1 VVRALQIILGMP
13 SSNTPVRYAVVGLGY
28 IAQVAVLPAF
38 AHARQNSR
46 LQAIISGDATKLK
59 RLGERYG
66 VPDRGDYSQF
76 ESCLTDVDAV
86 YICTPNSRH
95 EEFTLRAAALGKH
108 VLCEKPL
115 AVTDKEC
122 DNMIAACEKAGV
134 QLMTAYRL
142 HFDPI
147 SLEVLERTRRGDIGE
162 LRYFESSFSMQAKP
176 GNIRTKHATGG
187 GTLYDIGIYCINA
200 ARVLFG
206 SEPEQVFAYSISGE
220 RSGMPE
226 VDDTTSV
233 VMRFGKD
240 RLATFTSSFDAHDV
254 SSYRI
259 VGTKGSI
266 HVEPAYEYAEPLEY
280 TLTTKSGSQKKR
292 GKKVDQFAAEL
303 LYFSDCVRDNRKP
316 EPSGEE
322 GAWDVRIIDALYESA
337 RRGVAISL
345 RDFDGDPRPTKRQRY
360 AQPPVAKKPD
370 LIHAKAP
377 HS

>member
-1 VVRALQIILGMP
+1 MP

-46 LQAIISGDATKLK
+46 LQALISGDPVKLK

-66 VPDRGDYSQF
+66 VTTGGDYSQF

-95 EEFTLRAAALGKH
+95 EEFAVRAAARGKH

-115 AVTDKEC
+115 AVTDTEC
-122 DNMIAACEKAGV
+122 THMIEACAKAGV

-147 SLEVLERTRRGDIGE
+147 SLEVLGRVRRGDIGE

-176 GNIRTKHATGG
+176 GNIRTRRATGG

-206 SEPEQVFAYSISGE
+206 TEPEQVFAYSISGE

-233 VMRFGKD
+233 VMRFGEG
-240 RLATFTSSFDAHDV
+240 RLATFTSSFDAADV

-266 HVEPAYEYAEPLEY
+266 HVEPAYEYAEPLQY
-280 TLTTKSGSQKKR
+280 TLVTKAGSQKKK

-303 LYFSDCVRDNRKP
+303 LYFSDCVLDNRKP

-337 RRGVAISL
+337 RRGEPIAL
-345 RDFDGDPRPTKRQRY
+345 REFEGDPAPTKKQMY
-360 AQPPVAKKPD
+360 AQPPVKKPE
-370 LIHAKAP
+370 LVHAKAP
-377 HS
+377 HD

>member
-1 VVRALQIILGMP
+1 MP
-13 SSNTPVRYAVVGLGY
+13 TTNDPVRYAVVGLGY
-28 IAQVAVLPAF
+28 IAQIAVLPAF
-38 AHARQNSR
+38 AHARKNSR
-46 LQAIISGDATKLK
+46 LTALVSGDSTKLK
-59 RLGERYG
+59 RLGDRYG
-66 VPDRGDYSQF
+66 VDVRGDYSQF
-76 ESCLTDVDAV
+76 ESLLADVDAV
-86 YICTPNSRH
+86 YIATPNSRH
-95 EEFTLRAAALGKH
+95 EEFTVRAAALGKH

-115 AVTDKEC
+115 AVTDLEC
-122 DNMIAACEKAGV
+122 THMIDACAKAGV

-147 SLEVLERTRRGDIGE
+147 SLEVLSRVRKGDIGE
-162 LRYFESSFSMQAKP
+162 LRYFESSFSMQARP
-176 GNIRTKHATGG
+176 GGIRTRHATGG

-206 SEPEQVFAYSISGE
+206 SEPQQVFAYSISGE

-233 VMRFGKD
+233 VMRFAEG
-240 RLATFTSSFDAHDV
+240 RLATFTTSFDAGDV

-266 HVEPAYEYAEPLEY
+266 LVEPAYEYAEPLTY
-280 TLTTKSGSQKKR
+280 TLTVGTRTQKKE

-303 LYFSDCVRDNRKP
+303 LYFSDCIRDNRKP

-337 RRGVAISL
+337 RRGEPISL
-345 RDFDGDPRPTKRQRY
+345 REFKDEARPSLKQKY
-360 AQPPVAKKPD
+360 AQPPVSKPT
-370 LIHAKAP
+370 LVHAKSP